1 MRHGKKDNHLGRKS
15 AHRSAMLMNMA
26 NSLIMHKRI
35 KTTVAKAKELR
46 KFVEPIL
53 TKAKT
58 DSTHERRQVFS
69 YLRNK
74 IAVTELFRD
83 VAIKIADRPGGYTR
97 IIKIGN
103 RLGDNAEMALI
114 ELVDYNE
121 NLLTTA
127 KADAGGKRRT
137 RRGAKKVEGVAA
149 PAKAEPIAEVQETP
163 AAELVET
170 PAAEVLETPA
180 AEVLETSADEV
191 VETPVAESSE
201 TASDSDASEST
212 DSSTEE
218 ESK

>member
-53 TKAKT
+53 IKAKT

-127 KADAGGKRRT
+127 KAAAGGKRRT

-149 PAKAEPIAEVQETP
+149 PAIAEPIAEVQETP

-170 PAAEVLETPA
+170 PAAEVVETPA
-180 AEVLETSADEV
+180 PEV

>member
-58 DSTHERRQVFS
+58 DSTHERRQAFS
-69 YLRNK
+69 ILRNK

-83 VAIKIADRPGGYTR
+83 IAIKIADRPGGYTR

-121 NLLTTA
+121 NLLTAGKTA
-127 KADAGGKRRT
+127 SAGKRRT
-137 RRGAKKVEGVAA
+137 RRGAKKVEGTAA
-149 PAKAEPIAEVQETP
+149 PAKAAP
-163 AAELVET
+163 VET
-170 PAAEVLETPA
+170 PLAEELETPE
-180 AEVLETSADEV
+180 AEVVETTAEV
-191 VETPVAESSE
+191 VETPSAEATD
-201 TASDSDASEST
+201 TASDTDGSESA
-212 DSSTEE
+212 DSASEE

>member
-127 KADAGGKRRT
+127 KAVAGGKRRT

-149 PAKAEPIAEVQETP
+149 PAVAEPIAEVQETP

-170 PAAEVLETPA
+170 PAAEVVETPA
-180 AEVLETSADEV
+180 AEV

>member
-127 KADAGGKRRT
+127 KAAAGGKRRT

-149 PAKAEPIAEVQETP
+149 APAIAEPIAEVQETP

-170 PAAEVLETPA
+170 PAAEVVETPA
-180 AEVLETSADEV
+180 AEV

>member
-127 KADAGGKRRT
+127 KAAAGGKRRT

-149 PAKAEPIAEVQETP
+149 TAIAEPIAEVQETP

-170 PAAEVLETPA
+170 PAAEVVETPA
-180 AEVLETSADEV
+180 AEV

>member
-127 KADAGGKRRT
+127 KAAAGGKRRT

-149 PAKAEPIAEVQETP
+149 PAIAEPIAEVQETP

-170 PAAEVLETPA
+170 PAAEVVETPA
-180 AEVLETSADEV
+180 PEV
-191 VETPVAESSE
+191 VETLVAESSE

>member
-127 KADAGGKRRT
+127 KAAAGGKRRT

-149 PAKAEPIAEVQETP
+149 PAIAEPIAEVQETP

-170 PAAEVLETPA
+170 PAAEVVETPVA
-180 AEVLETSADEV
+180 EV

>member
-127 KADAGGKRRT
+127 KAAAGGKRRT

-149 PAKAEPIAEVQETP
+149 PAIAEPIAEVQETP
-163 AAELVET
+163 ASELVET
-170 PAAEVLETPA
+170 PAAEVVETPA
-180 AEVLETSADEV
+180 AEV

>member
-127 KADAGGKRRT
+127 KAAAGGKRRT

-149 PAKAEPIAEVQETP
+149 PAVAEPIAEVQETP

-170 PAAEVLETPA
+170 PAAEV
-180 AEVLETSADEV
+180 
-191 VETPVAESSE
+191 VETPVAESSD

>member
-127 KADAGGKRRT
+127 KAAAGGKRRT

-149 PAKAEPIAEVQETP
+149 PAIAEPIAEVQETP

-170 PAAEVLETPA
+170 PAA
-180 AEVLETSADEV
+180 EV

>member
-26 NSLIMHKRI
+26 NSLILHKRI

-58 DSTHERRQVFS
+58 DSTHERRQAFS
-69 YLRNK
+69 ILRDKNV
-74 IAVTELFRD
+74 VTELFRD
-83 VAIKIADRPGGYTR
+83 VAVKIADRPGGYTR

-121 NLLTTA
+121 NLLSTGKTS
-127 KADAGGKRRT
+127 AGSKRRT
-137 RRGAKKVEGVAA
+137 RRGAKKAEGTPA
-149 PAKAEPIAEVQETP
+149 PAKAEAKSE
-163 AAELVET
+163 AVET
-170 PAAEVLETPA
+170 PVAEEIETPVA
-180 AEVLETSADEV
+180 EV
-191 VETPVAESSE
+191 VETPVAEAP
-201 TASDSDASEST
+201 TSEST
-212 DSSTEE
+212 ETSNDSDSTDSDSSAEE
-218 ESK
+218 ETK

>member
-26 NSLIMHKRI
+26 NSLILHKRI

-58 DSTHERRQVFS
+58 DSTHERRQAFS
-69 YLRNK
+69 ILRDKNV
-74 IAVTELFRD
+74 VTELFRD
-83 VAIKIADRPGGYTR
+83 VAVKIADRPGGYTR

-121 NLLTTA
+121 NMLSTGQTS
-127 KADAGGKRRT
+127 AGSKRRT
-137 RRGAKKVEGVAA
+137 RRGAKKAEGTPA
-149 PAKAEPIAEVQETP
+149 PAKAEAKSE
-163 AAELVET
+163 AVET
-170 PAAEVLETPA
+170 PVAEEIETP
-180 AEVLETSADEV
+180 VADV
-191 VETPVAESSE
+191 VETPVAEVAETPVSESSE
-201 TASDSDASEST
+201 TSNESESEDS

-218 ESK
+218 ETK

>member
-121 NLLTTA
+121 NLLTTS
-127 KADAGGKRRT
+127 KAAAGGKRRT

-149 PAKAEPIAEVQETP
+149 PAIAEPIAEVQETP

-170 PAAEVLETPA
+170 PAAEVVETPA
-180 AEVLETSADEV
+180 AEV

>member
-1 MRHGKKDNHLGRKS
+1 
-15 AHRSAMLMNMA
+15 
-26 NSLIMHKRI
+26 
-35 KTTVAKAKELR
+35 
-46 KFVEPIL
+46 
-53 TKAKT
+53 
-58 DSTHERRQVFS
+58 
-69 YLRNK
+69 
-74 IAVTELFRD
+74 LFRD

-127 KADAGGKRRT
+127 KAAAGGKRRT

-149 PAKAEPIAEVQETP
+149 PAIAEPIAEVQETP

-170 PAAEVLETPA
+170 PAA
-180 AEVLETSADEV
+180 EV

>member
-127 KADAGGKRRT
+127 KAAAGGKRRT
-137 RRGAKKVEGVAA
+137 RRGAKKSGRRCRSRDCRAH
-149 PAKAEPIAEVQETP
+149 
-163 AAELVET
+163 
-170 PAAEVLETPA
+170 
-180 AEVLETSADEV
+180 S
-191 VETPVAESSE
+191 
-201 TASDSDASEST
+201 
-212 DSSTEE
+212 
-218 ESK
+218 

>member
-127 KADAGGKRRT
+127 KAAAGGKRRT

-149 PAKAEPIAEVQETP
+149 PAIAEPIAEVQETP

-170 PAAEVLETPA
+170 PAAEVVETPA
-180 AEVLETSADEV
+180 PEV

>member
-127 KADAGGKRRT
+127 KAAAGGKRRT

-149 PAKAEPIAEVQETP
+149 PAIAEPIAEVQKTP

-170 PAAEVLETPA
+170 PAAEVVETPA
-180 AEVLETSADEV
+180 AEV

>member
-26 NSLIMHKRI
+26 NSLILHKRI

-58 DSTHERRQVFS
+58 DSTHERRQAFS
-69 YLRNK
+69 ILRDKNV
-74 IAVTELFRD
+74 VTELFRD
-83 VAIKIADRPGGYTR
+83 VAVKIADRPGGYTR

-121 NLLTTA
+121 NLLSSGKSSTSS
-127 KADAGGKRRT
+127 KRRT
-137 RRGAKKVEGVAA
+137 RRGAKKVEVTSA
-149 PAKAEPIAEVQETP
+149 PANVEATAP
-163 AAELVET
+163 AAENTVAEEPEAVVSSTDESVADVVES
-170 PAAEVLETPA
+170 PSA
-180 AEVLETSADEV
+180 ETSESSSEV
-191 VETPVAESSE
+191 EGTEDAESS
-201 TASDSDASEST
+201 S
-212 DSSTEE
+212 EE

>member
-127 KADAGGKRRT
+127 KAAAGGKRRT

-149 PAKAEPIAEVQETP
+149 PAIAEPIAEVQETS

-170 PAAEVLETPA
+170 PAAEVVETPA
-180 AEVLETSADEV
+180 AEV

>member
-58 DSTHERRQVFS
+58 DSTHERRQAFS
-69 YLRNK
+69 ILRDKNV
-74 IAVTELFRD
+74 VTELFRD

-121 NLLTTA
+121 NLLSTSKSA
-127 KADAGGKRRT
+127 SSGKRRT
-137 RRGAKKVEGVAA
+137 RRGAKKAEGAEATAKAA
-149 PAKAEPIAEVQETP
+149 PKAAK
-163 AAELVET
+163 
-170 PAAEVLETPA
+170 
-180 AEVLETSADEV
+180 
-191 VETPVAESSE
+191 VETPVAEEPEAPVAEVAETAPEVVETAAEVIETPVAEASE
-201 TASDSDASEST
+201 TPSDSDGTESA
-212 DSSTEE
+212 DSGSEE

>member
-58 DSTHERRQVFS
+58 DSTHERRQAFS
-69 YLRNK
+69 ILRDK
-74 IAVTELFRD
+74 TVVTELFRD

-121 NLLTTA
+121 NLLSTGKSA
-127 KADAGGKRRT
+127 SSGKRRT
-137 RRGAKKVEGVAA
+137 RRGAKKVEGAETT
-149 PAKAEPIAEVQETP
+149 AKAEPK
-163 AAELVET
+163 AAK
-170 PAAEVLETPA
+170 
-180 AEVLETSADEV
+180 
-191 VETPVAESSE
+191 VETPVAEEAEAPVAEVVETAPEVVETAAEVIETPAAEASE
-201 TASDSDASEST
+201 TPSDIEGTESA
-212 DSSTEE
+212 DSGSEE
-218 ESK
+218 ETK

>member
-127 KADAGGKRRT
+127 KAAAGGKRRT

-149 PAKAEPIAEVQETP
+149 PAVAEPIAEVQETP
-163 AAELVET
+163 AAEFVET

-180 AEVLETSADEV
+180 AEV

>member
-26 NSLIMHKRI
+26 NSLILHKRI

-58 DSTHERRQVFS
+58 DSTHERRQAFS
-69 YLRNK
+69 ILRDKNV
-74 IAVTELFRD
+74 VTELFRD
-83 VAIKIADRPGGYTR
+83 VAVKIADRPGGYTR

-121 NLLTTA
+121 NLLSTGKTTA
-127 KADAGGKRRT
+127 GSKRRT
-137 RRGAKKVEGVAA
+137 RRGAKKAEGTSAA
-149 PAKAEPIAEVQETP
+149 AKAEAKSE
-163 AAELVET
+163 A
-170 PAAEVLETPA
+170 
-180 AEVLETSADEV
+180 
-191 VETPVAESSE
+191 VETPVAEEIE
-201 TASDSDASEST
+201 TPVAEVVETPIAESAETSSDSDSTES
-212 DSSTEE
+212 DSNSEE

>member
-127 KADAGGKRRT
+127 KAAAGGKRRT

-149 PAKAEPIAEVQETP
+149 PAVAEPIAEVQETP

-170 PAAEVLETPA
+170 PAAEVVETSAAEVVETPA
-180 AEVLETSADEV
+180 AEV